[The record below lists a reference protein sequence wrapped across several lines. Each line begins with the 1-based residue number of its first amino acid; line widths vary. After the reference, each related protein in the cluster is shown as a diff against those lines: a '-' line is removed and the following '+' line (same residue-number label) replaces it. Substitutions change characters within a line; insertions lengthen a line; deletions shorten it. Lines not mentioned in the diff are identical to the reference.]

1 MPIFVI
7 DLMKREEYVRSI
19 KHWLGFLFESSVMVV
34 LLSFQFV
41 VLGVLIKDISG
52 LLVFVLVARV
62 HTLSQ
67 TFPFPQYSAGWLAW
81 WPLNTE
87 KPQRLCH

>member
-62 HTLSQ
+62 HYTITDIPISPV
-67 TFPFPQYSAGWLAW
+67 FH
-81 WPLNTE
+81 
-87 KPQRLCH
+87 RLVSLVALKY